1 MAAWDS
7 AQMLTP
13 VTPLSSSCRRRRNSR
28 IIRTGVRL
36 RSRALVESS
45 RSMSSQNAAI
55 SSLANG
61 YRHTIGGSTAV
72 ISRLRFRASKSAN
85 TVSVELRFRRVYV
98 EASTI
103 RCRPTK
109 SSLRSSMRE
118 PPDAATRA
126 NAMPSCRRARVI
138 RSLQPPS
145 EARMR
150 VRNPRDRRVRADG
163 RRTIGARGMATAQV
177 GDITITNADKIW
189 WPDDGVTKGDVAH
202 HYARVAS
209 RLLPFSIDRP
219 LTVER
224 CPDGLRGKCFF
235 QKNFASAEKL
245 GVPTVAIRAAS
256 VKRMV
261 HYPLGNDLRTLL
273 ALVNL
278 GALSLHLT
286 SCRAGSLDRADW
298 LAFDLDPATR
308 FTDAVQAALV
318 LREVLD
324 EVGLRGYP
332 KTTGGK
338 GLHVLIPLRPGFR
351 HADVLAC
358 AVRPLDRPC
367 HHGCMAPGMA
377 HWLSWTPRNYSKSFA
392 STATAAR
399 RACAG
404 AGSSSAPSRSWRL
417 VLAGGWRFPRSPPR
431 PAARPPRAGRA
442 AAR

>member
-1 MAAWDS
+1 
-7 AQMLTP
+7 
-13 VTPLSSSCRRRRNSR
+13 
-28 IIRTGVRL
+28 
-36 RSRALVESS
+36 
-45 RSMSSQNAAI
+45 
-55 SSLANG
+55 
-61 YRHTIGGSTAV
+61 
-72 ISRLRFRASKSAN
+72 
-85 TVSVELRFRRVYV
+85 
-98 EASTI
+98 
-103 RCRPTK
+103 
-109 SSLRSSMRE
+109 
-118 PPDAATRA
+118 
-126 NAMPSCRRARVI
+126 
-138 RSLQPPS
+138 
-145 EARMR
+145 
-150 VRNPRDRRVRADG
+150 
-163 RRTIGARGMATAQV
+163 MATAQV

-189 WPDDGVTKGDVAH
+189 WPDDAVTKGDVAH

-358 AVRPLDRPC
+358 AQAVAERMVHKAPDLSTLSFAKSGRAGRVYVDIARNVCGATIVAPYSVRHRPHAAVSTPLRWDEVRPDLDPSRLNVRTLPERLTAEDPWRTFWSDLQNLP
-367 HHGCMAPGMA
+367 APR
-377 HWLSWTPRNYSKSFA
+377 TPRAVK
-392 STATAAR
+392 
-399 RACAG
+399 
-404 AGSSSAPSRSWRL
+404 
-417 VLAGGWRFPRSPPR
+417 R
-431 PAARPPRAGRA
+431 PAARKRRPA
-442 AAR
+442 A